1 MRINFNSITIF
12 HILFFSLL
20 TRIGA
25 AYFFADI
32 TLDNEWKILI
42 HNLETTGVLGLYVPI
57 DEFTTVNKFANIN
70 EVVLPSV
77 YATALCL
84 FYFFF

>member
-57 DEFTTVNKFANIN
+57 DELKI
-70 EVVLPSV
+70 ERLL
-77 YATALCL
+77 ALDE
-84 FYFFF
+84 FKVRK